1 MEIKTNYKGDW
12 ESVMIKGKN
21 EAFIIGN
28 LGGVDL
34 KDIDE

>member
-1 MEIKTNYKGDW
+1 
-12 ESVMIKGKN
+12 MIKGKN